1 VEKEIIAG
9 RITNPLL
16 REAFLRVDRR
26 DFLPEK
32 YRKVAY
38 DLELADQPLWVTENV
53 TTTAL
58 NLGLSMLDVLD
69 LREGQRVLEVG
80 TGGGYYTALMAEIVE
95 HVVSVEI
102 DREVLELAKKALAN
116 YRNVTLF
123 EGDGSLG
130 YEPLAPYDRAIV
142 WAASPTLPCKV
153 FDQLRE
159 GGVLVAPIGGETRQ
173 TLYKIV
179 KRGGKPEIER
189 LGEVIFMKLRGVC
202 GFYY

>member
-38 DLELADQPLWVTENV
+38 DPELADQPLWVTENV

-58 NLGLSMLDVLD
+58 NLGLLMLDVLD

-95 HVVSVEI
+95 NVVSVEI
-102 DREVLELAKKALAN
+102 DREVLELARK
-116 YRNVTLF
+116 
-123 EGDGSLG
+123 
-130 YEPLAPYDRAIV
+130 P
-142 WAASPTLPCKV
+142 W
-153 FDQLRE
+153 
-159 GGVLVAPIGGETRQ
+159 PITGT
-173 TLYKIV
+173 
-179 KRGGKPEIER
+179 
-189 LGEVIFMKLRGVC
+189 
-202 GFYY
+202 